1 MRRPR
6 RRANGEGSIIHRPER
21 PSPWVAVV
29 VIGWSVDGKPIR
41 RSRSVSS
48 EREAKAV
55 LAEMRQARDAGDPIP
70 DNRLTTGT
78 FLTAWLKRQQP
89 PRVRATTARTYRFQ
103 IERLLLPKIGLVPL
117 RRLRASHVEAMM
129 AAISDL
135 SPNTVAGARSV
146 LRRALADA
154 ERDRL
159 VDHNPAALARSH
171 RGPARR
177 LVAPSVSTVQAVLD
191 ALADHR
197 LSALFVL
204 EAQTGLRVGEISG
217 LRWSDVEGET
227 LHVRVQLQ
235 ATRDPKEPFVLT
247 SPKSE
252 RSLRDIQIKQPVA
265 EALRVHRLRQGEE
278 RLAAGSG
285 WQDASD
291 LMFTTAQGG
300 PLHPNTIRWVL
311 AQGIASA
318 GVPAFPFH
326 GFRRFVATVVAD
338 TGDMKAAQA
347 LLGHTSATLTADV
360 YAGITEASMRRAADA
375 MEAAMGR

>member
-1 MRRPR
+1 M
-6 RRANGEGSIIHRPER
+6 
-21 PSPWVAVV
+21 
-29 VIGWSVDGKPIR
+29 
-41 RSRSVSS
+41 
-48 EREAKAV
+48 
-55 LAEMRQARDAGDPIP
+55 
-70 DNRLTTGT
+70 
-78 FLTAWLKRQQP
+78 
-89 PRVRATTARTYRFQ
+89 
-103 IERLLLPKIGLVPL
+103 
-117 RRLRASHVEAMM
+117 
-129 AAISDL
+129 
-135 SPNTVAGARSV
+135 
-146 LRRALADA
+146 
-154 ERDRL
+154 
-159 VDHNPAALARSH
+159 
-171 RGPARR
+171 
-177 LVAPSVSTVQAVLD
+177 STVQAVLD

-265 EALRVHRLRQGEE
+265 EALRVHRLRQVEE

-291 LMFTTAQGG
+291 LMFTTAEGG

-326 GFRRFVATVVAD
+326 GFRRFVATVVGD